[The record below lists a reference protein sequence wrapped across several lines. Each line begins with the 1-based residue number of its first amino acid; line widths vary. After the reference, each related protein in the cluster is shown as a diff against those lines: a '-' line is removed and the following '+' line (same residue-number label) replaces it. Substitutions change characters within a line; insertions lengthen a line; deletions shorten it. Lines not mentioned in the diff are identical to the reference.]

1 MMWGIFTED
10 LKNTR
15 FILTVLALGLLG
27 FFGIAIL
34 YLIQTTKGSTKTE
47 IPEGLM
53 ALLTTLVGAIIA
65 IVSVAYN
72 SHFKAREE
80 DAAVRAA
87 AAATAATAAENAAVG
102 TTIAENTAVGTT
114 TAEKATVG
122 AATAENT
129 AVGTTNAE
137 NAAVKAANAET
148 SAT

>member
-1 MMWGIFTED
+1 
-10 LKNTR
+10 
-15 FILTVLALGLLG
+15 LTVLALGLLG

-87 AAATAATAAENAAVG
+87 AAATAAENAAVG

>member
-87 AAATAATAAENAAVG
+87 AAATAAENAAVG